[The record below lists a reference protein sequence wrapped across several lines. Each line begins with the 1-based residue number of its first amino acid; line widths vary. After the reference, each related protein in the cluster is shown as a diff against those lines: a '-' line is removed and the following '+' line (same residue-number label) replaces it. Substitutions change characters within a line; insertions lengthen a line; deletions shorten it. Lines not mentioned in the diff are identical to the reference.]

1 METECRKK
9 SKNSVIKKLRSK
21 LNLGTFL
28 EKGSGAP
35 RLVSNEKGKKGNIYS
50 IQICFRVYAFDRL
63 NVFYD
68 DSGKL
73 LHRAPDGTAKIWLIR
88 SERDYCWLPLNT
100 VSTMLRGV
108 DKGES
113 RRGGRRAKRAT
124 RIFHSRQTPANAQ
137 VEKISVRRKFG
148 LEIPTPPPNLRPPE
162 ETGPPPVFIR
172 RRKLTLPKYVTGR
185 VEIPIRLCIGSTE
198 RKSVDARRV

>member
-1 METECRKK
+1 MEIKSRKK
-9 SKNSVIKKLRSK
+9 FKNSVIEI
-21 LNLGTFL
+21 
-28 EKGSGAP
+28 EKQI
-35 RLVSNEKGKKGNIYS
+35 KFGNISRERFGRAKISFQQERKEIFIRYKSVFEFMLS
-50 IQICFRVYAFDRL
+50 ID
-63 NVFYD
+63 YD